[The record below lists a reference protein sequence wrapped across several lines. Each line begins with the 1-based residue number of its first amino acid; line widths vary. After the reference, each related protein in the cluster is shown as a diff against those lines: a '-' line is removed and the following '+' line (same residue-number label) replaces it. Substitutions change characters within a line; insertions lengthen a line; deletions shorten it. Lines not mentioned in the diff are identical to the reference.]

1 VTINYRTFLVLL
13 LIAVLI
19 GLLGA
24 LVTARAAVLRGS
36 TTYYVSS
43 SGDDQN
49 HGIAPNAAFQT
60 IQRAVDLAQPGDT
73 ISLAPGNYFQ
83 DIVSRRDGTAD
94 APITISGSPEA
105 VLRGGGAGRI
115 VQIHH
120 DNLTLEGFTI
130 DGLWG
135 VPSSKRGYREK
146 LLYAVGSR
154 PYDGVSGLRIL
165 HMTFKNGGG
174 ECLRLR
180 YFARHNEV
188 AYSRFLGCGVHDFKF
203 KSGKRNGEAIYI
215 GTAPEQRGNGINP
228 TADVDGSNDNWIHH
242 NYFDTQ
248 GNECVDIKEG
258 ASGNIVE
265 HNICTGQ
272 RDPKSGGFDVRG
284 VNNVV
289 RYNESYGNSGAG
301 IRLGGDT
308 PVDGVDNAVYGNY
321 FHHNRAGGVK
331 LIRKRQASLCG
342 NRVESNRGGKLIGSA
357 WLDPTVA
364 CGDAKPS

>member
-1 VTINYRTFLVLL
+1 MPISHRTFIWLL
-13 LIAVLI
+13 LIAALV

-24 LVTARAAVLRGS
+24 LAMARVAVSAGS
-36 TTYYVSS
+36 ITYYVSP

-49 HGIAPNAAFQT
+49 AGTMSNAPFRA
-60 IQRAVDLAQPGDT
+60 IQRAVDLAQAGDK
-73 ISLAPGNYFQ
+73 IVLAPGHYYQ
-83 DIVSRRDGTAD
+83 DVVTRRDGTAD
-94 APITISGSPEA
+94 APITLSGPPEA
-105 VLRGGGAGRI
+105 VLHGGGAGRI
-115 VQIHH
+115 VLVHH
-120 DNLTLEGFTI
+120 DNMTLEGFTI

-135 VPSSKRGYREK
+135 TPSSKHGYREK
-146 LLYAVGSR
+146 LLYAVGSQ
-154 PYDGVSGLRIL
+154 PHDGVSGLRVL

-188 AYSRFLGCGVHDFKF
+188 AFSRFLGCGVHDFKL
-203 KSGKRNGEAIYI
+203 KGGKRNGEAIYI
-215 GTAPEQRGNGINP
+215 GTAPEQLANGVNP

-265 HNICTGQ
+265 HNVCTGQ

-284 VNNVV
+284 VNNVF

-308 PVDGVDNAVYGNY
+308 PADGVDNAVYGNDL
-321 FHHNRAGGVK
+321 HDNRGGGIK
-331 LIRKRQASLCG
+331 LVRDRQASLCG
-342 NRVESNRGGKLIGSA
+342 NRVDNNRGGKVVGKRR
-357 WLDPTVA
+357 LDPTVA
-364 CGDAKPS
+364 CEDDQQK